1 MQTGL
6 LMGQGRAASRWIR
19 TERVNKMDNAGTN
32 PLFSIVIPAYNAERY
47 LQETLH
53 SVALQQFD
61 DFEAIVVDDGST
73 DGTREILSGIA
84 DSRLRFRVL
93 RQENAGPLMARRMA
107 ISYAR
112 GEYVVFLD
120 SDDLLRDDALMVLA
134 REIERTGADI
144 VSFPF
149 SRVPDFSVSQ
159 RVRIRPGEY
168 RDKRYAK
175 VKECVCRGCFNNL
188 CGKAVRLCRIDM
200 DSDYGAYKGLVHGE
214 DLFQLLPIIDRFESL
229 VQINEPLYYYRDNGS
244 SSTSRFRRRQ
254 LDDVVV
260 VSRGLTEYASKWGG
274 ACIKA
279 ASVGEASL
287 YISLLNLLDKGAVS
301 REEKMSLYRVI
312 RSTMLKEGAFER
324 CSIAVQRFDYW
335 LILCNLRQ
343 GHFTVVEKL
352 IRAAGLA
359 RRIRN
364 RSVRA
369 FMVG

>member
-1 MQTGL
+1 
-6 LMGQGRAASRWIR
+6 MGQGRAASRWIR
-19 TERVNKMDNAGTN
+19 TERVNKMENAGTN

-93 RQENAGPLMARRMA
+93 RQENAGPLMARRIA

-159 RVRIRPGEY
+159 RVRLRPGEY

-214 DLFQLLPIIDRFESL
+214 DLFQLLSIIDRSESL

-254 LDDVVV
+254 LDDVAV
-260 VSRGLTEYASKWGG
+260 VSRRLIKYAGKWGA
-274 ACIKA
+274 ACIEA
-279 ASVGEASL
+279 AAVGETTL
-287 YISLLNLLDKGAVS
+287 YIGLMQLLDKGAVPH
-301 REEKMSLYRVI
+301 EEKMNYYEAI
-312 RSTMLKEGAFER
+312 RSTMLKEGVFER
-324 CSIAVQRFDYW
+324 CEITGQRFDRR

-343 GHFTVVEKL
+343 GHFAVAEKL
-352 IRAAGLA
+352 VRMGGLVK
-359 RRIRN
+359 RVRN
-364 RSVRA
+364 RSTHA
-369 FMVG
+369 CMVG

>member
-1 MQTGL
+1 
-6 LMGQGRAASRWIR
+6 MGQGRAASRWIR
-19 TERVNKMDNAGTN
+19 TKRVNKMENAGTN

-93 RQENAGPLMARRMA
+93 RQENAGPLMARRIA

-159 RVRIRPGEY
+159 RVRLRPGE
-168 RDKRYAK
+168 
-175 VKECVCRGCFNNL
+175 
-188 CGKAVRLCRIDM
+188 
-200 DSDYGAYKGLVHGE
+200 
-214 DLFQLLPIIDRFESL
+214 
-229 VQINEPLYYYRDNGS
+229 YRDNGS